1 MPARVIY
8 SILPGRYGNEAMID
22 RLRAIYQREMM
33 TPSPLAIF
41 INPFFL
47 LRRAL
52 LVHLR
57 KTLSGIKGRR
67 VLDVGCGS
75 KPYEAL
81 FDVEDYVGTDIEKS
95 GHDHASSRV
104 DVFYDGKT
112 LPAENGSV
120 DIVFSSE
127 VFEHVFGLDDLL
139 DEIHRVLQDDGMLVF
154 TAPFIWGEHEQPYDY
169 ARYTQFAWADLLD
182 RHGFDLVERV
192 KTTGDIETIF
202 QLLASYIH
210 QGVLP
215 NNRLVR
221 LVLTPFLIA
230 PVSLI
235 GFLLARILP
244 DTGTLYANNI
254 IVARKT

>member
-1 MPARVIY
+1 
-8 SILPGRYGNEAMID
+8 MID
-22 RLRAIYQREMM
+22 RLRAIYHREMM
-33 TPSPLAIF
+33 TPSFLAIF

-57 KTLSGIKGRR
+57 KTVSGMQGKR

-75 KPYEAL
+75 KPYEQL
-81 FDVEDYVGTDIEKS
+81 FGADDYIGTDIEQS

-112 LPAENGSV
+112 LPAATGSI

-127 VFEHVFGLDDLL
+127 VFEHVFSLDDLL
-139 DEIHRVLQDDGMLVF
+139 DEVYRVLHDDGTLVF

-169 ARYTQFAWADLLD
+169 ARYTQFAWADLLT
-182 RHGFDLVERV
+182 RHGFEVVERK
-192 KTTGDIETIF
+192 KTTGDVETIF
-202 QLLASYIH
+202 QLFANYIH

-215 NNRLVR
+215 SNRVIR
-221 LVLTPFLIA
+221 LLLTPFLIA
-230 PVSLI
+230 PISLI

-254 IVARKT
+254 IVARKK